1 MSLQLRQNVYAAYI
15 DGDVTPIEALRSLCS
30 DYEELDQ
37 TYKQFET
44 MREQTR
50 QQISE
55 VVAKL
60 GGKVSLSGFGELR
73 ITEPSIVKGFDRAQI
88 QALINELV
96 GDYPEV
102 AARLAMCETKSMRAG
117 GLRIEREKTPAR
129 K

>member
-1 MSLQLRQNVYAAYI
+1 MSAQLRQNVYAAYI
-15 DGDVTPIEALRSLCS
+15 DGDVTAIEALRSLCS

-37 TYKQFET
+37 TYKQFEA
-44 MREQTR
+44 MRDQTR

-55 VVAKL
+55 VVLKL
-60 GGKVSLSGFGELR
+60 GGKVTVSGFGELR

-102 AARLAMCETKSMRAG
+102 AARLAACETKSMRAG